1 MEETAISN
9 EGPRYEEAP
18 LGDVLRDG
26 FRFLLRGMKDA
37 PAVVLS
43 PSRDVLMWN
52 PLGCA
57 LLAWHLTGLAEPP
70 TVPTTKGVASKA
82 GPVGIRPNCARMLF
96 LDPRTRHLYPQWVH
110 ETAREVAVLRQAVD
124 SHPDDPALAA
134 LIGELREADDH
145 FASLWPCAAGRVRP
159 FGVRQFLH
167 PVAGPLELA
176 YENIQPHEPGPCIL
190 VFSAEPDSPSERA
203 LRGLSAKAAAIR

>member
-1 MEETAISN
+1 MDETAISN

-18 LGDVLRDG
+18 WGDVLRDG
-26 FRFLLRGMKDA
+26 FRFLLRGMKDT

-57 LLAWHLTGLAEPP
+57 LLAWHLTGLAELA
-70 TVPTTKGVASKA
+70 TAQTAKGVASKA
-82 GPVGIRPNCARMLF
+82 RDAGTRPNCARMLF
-96 LDPRTRHLYPQWVH
+96 LDPRDRHLYPQWEH
-110 ETAREVAVLRQAVD
+110 ETAREAAVLRQAVER
-124 SHPDDPALAA
+124 HPDDPALAA
-134 LIGELREADDH
+134 LIGELRDADEY
-145 FASLWPCAAGRVRP
+145 FASLWPRVAGRVRP
-159 FGVRQFLH
+159 FGVRKFLH
-167 PVAGPLELA
+167 PVVGPLELA

-203 LRGLSAKAAAIR
+203 LRDLTDKAAAIR